1 VRRDRRPGAVRA
13 LTIWTTAIAL
23 VAAPAAAHAA
33 AADGKPAAG
42 PKTTGEKTKTSA
54 PEAEEKAKPA
64 DQKAKPSTSADE
76 KTPASPPATAPPPPA
91 INVPGTTAAV
101 PVDAEAALERARAAY
116 EYGEMEMVVD
126 SARLV
131 AEGRLHPTPGQRAQ
145 ALRYLGIGLYLT
157 GRQEGA
163 ETAFFD
169 LLRLRPH
176 ARLEATTTRPDVV
189 AFFENVRRRHAAE
202 IKEAASNR
210 PGKNLALAFL
220 PPLGQFQSGHK
231 ARGITIAA
239 LEVLSLGAAIGTD
252 LTLKSWDK
260 YPGHTFMPPAGTPG
274 TNHQAA
280 ARILQP
286 MNWVSIALFAST
298 LIVGIIDG
306 VASYVAV
313 EPEDEGTSVADVFL
327 GGYRF

>member
-1 VRRDRRPGAVRA
+1 LRIHDKKALSWWAV
-13 LTIWTTAIAL
+13 AIVL
-23 VAAPAAAHAA
+23 
-33 AADGKPAAG
+33 
-42 PKTTGEKTKTSA
+42 
-54 PEAEEKAKPA
+54 
-64 DQKAKPSTSADE
+64 
-76 KTPASPPATAPPPPA
+76 ATAPVAARASDAPAIQAAPPSEPAPRGEPKPPPVEAPPPA
-91 INVPGTTAAV
+91 INVPGTTSAP
-101 PVDAEAALERARAAY
+101 PVDAEAALSRARAAY

-131 AEGRLHPTPGQRAQ
+131 AEGRLHPTSAERAQ

-169 LLRLRPH
+169 LLRLRPNT
-176 ARLEATTTRPDVV
+176 RLDPTNTRPDVV

-239 LEVLSLGAAIGTD
+239 LEVLSLGTAIATD
-252 LTLKSWDK
+252 LQLRSWDSEN
-260 YPGHTFMPPAGTPG
+260 PGHTFGTHRG
-274 TNHQAA
+274 TAETLKAINNVSVAVFAA
-280 ARILQP
+280 
-286 MNWVSIALFAST
+286 T
-298 LIVGIIDG
+298 LVVGIIDG
-306 VASYVAV
+306 VASYYAV
-313 EPEDEGTSVADVFL
+313 EPEDEGRSIADVFFR
-327 GGYRF
+327 GYRF

>member
-1 VRRDRRPGAVRA
+1 VRRDGRTRGTPALLSSALALALAAAPSMARATGPGAPAPDVKA
-13 LTIWTTAIAL
+13 KPTATANTAPAG
-23 VAAPAAAHAA
+23 AAPATKAE
-33 AADGKPAAG
+33 PA
-42 PKTTGEKTKTSA
+42 E
-54 PEAEEKAKPA
+54 
-64 DQKAKPSTSADE
+64 
-76 KTPASPPATAPPPPA
+76 TPAPVVTVPGASAAPP
-91 INVPGTTAAV
+91 T
-101 PVDAEAALERARAAY
+101 DAEAALERARAAY

-131 AEGRLHPTPGQRAQ
+131 AEGRLHPTPAQRAQ

-176 ARLEATTTRPDVV
+176 TRLDPTNARPDVV

-202 IKEAASNR
+202 INEAASNR
-210 PGKNLALAFL
+210 PGKSLALAFL
-220 PPLGQFQSGHK
+220 PPLGQFQAGHT

-239 LEVLSLGAAIGTD
+239 LEVLTLGTAITTD
-252 LTLKSWDK
+252 AILKSWDV
-260 YPGHTFMPPAGTPG
+260 YPGHTFMPMPGQPG
-274 TNHQAA
+274 TNHHSDAQTLKV
-280 ARILQP
+280 I
-286 MNWVSIALFAST
+286 NNVSVALFAAT
-298 LIVGIIDG
+298 VVIGIVDG

-313 EPEDEGTSVADVFL
+313 EPEDEGKSSIADIFL